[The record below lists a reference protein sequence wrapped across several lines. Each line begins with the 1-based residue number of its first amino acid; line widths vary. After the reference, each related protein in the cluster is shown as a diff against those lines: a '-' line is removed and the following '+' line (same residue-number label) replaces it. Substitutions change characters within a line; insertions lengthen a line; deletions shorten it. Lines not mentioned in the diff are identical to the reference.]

1 VIAAVSGEGMFSTPL
16 PTTKTFTCILLAATV
31 HFFLLILLLSGFK
44 LALLLFVIHNRSWI
58 AKSVALCSE
67 MLPLSRILYR
77 QTVVLA
83 TIPGYIHLLIKLG
96 LTGWLYCTGLGSM
109 LEALHCQPPLLD
121 ERSPSISL

>member
-1 VIAAVSGEGMFSTPL
+1 MVAVPPLPGTQTTCSIFVIAAVSGEGMFSTPL

-31 HFFLLILLLSGFK
+31 QFFLLILLLIERFK
-44 LALLLFVIHNRSWI
+44 LALLFVIHNRSWI

-83 TIPGYIHLLIKLG
+83 TIPGYIHLLDQ
-96 LTGWLYCTGLGSM
+96 TGLDWLG
-109 LEALHCQPPLLD
+109 
-121 ERSPSISL
+121 